1 MEEEIRAPDKTITDC
16 LLPMSIP
23 TPTPTYDT
31 EEDQLKRL
39 LEETETEYELQ
50 CAIIESRRIQEQ
62 REERIRQ
69 FASIKTKFAQFA
81 RIDRQNG
88 DFYSD
93 IIRYIEKYECG
104 DFKSVSIGEDV
115 YIKFRRTLD
124 NMRITPSEKT
134 KLLEIFIQ

>member
-16 LLPMSIP
+16 LLPN
-23 TPTPTYDT
+23 PTPTYGT

-50 CAIIESRRIQEQ
+50 CAIIESRRMQEQ
-62 REERIRQ
+62 REQRIRQ
-69 FASIKTKFAQFA
+69 FASFKSRFTQFA
-81 RIDRQNG
+81 RIDRQNVE
-88 DFYSD
+88 FYSD
-93 IIRYIEKYECG
+93 MIRYVEKYESG
-104 DFKSVSIGEDV
+104 DLTSVSLGEEF